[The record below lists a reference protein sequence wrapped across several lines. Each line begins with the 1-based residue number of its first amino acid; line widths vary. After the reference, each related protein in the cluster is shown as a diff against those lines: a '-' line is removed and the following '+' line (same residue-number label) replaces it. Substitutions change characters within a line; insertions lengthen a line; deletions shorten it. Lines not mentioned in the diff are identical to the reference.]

1 MASRRSSS
9 SKDSS
14 KKQKV
19 GNHVPAVLSPQS
31 NLTSHSRSGMRS
43 PTTTISTR
51 GIESNNGSSVVSSDN
66 HRAEELRSTPR
77 HVWCDN
83 HEVISG
89 SKEEHTV
96 TNVVSGAV
104 FPKCKFVDTE
114 QELNYS
120 ASKISI
126 CQYVIERCNLQ
137 ADVNEAIWWRTA
149 NKYVVSTIN
158 RMRNDRNTAMKR
170 AVLGKYSAVIE
181 CHDL

>member
-1 MASRRSSS
+1 MESKRSSS

-31 NLTSHSRSGMRS
+31 NLTSHSRSELRS
-43 PTTTISTR
+43 LTTTISTR
-51 GIESNNGSSVVSSDN
+51 GVESNNGSSVVSD
-66 HRAEELRSTPR
+66 RSAPR
-77 HVWCDN
+77 HVWCNN
-83 HEVISG
+83 HEVMSG

-96 TNVVSGAV
+96 TNVVSGTV

-114 QELNYS
+114 HELNYS
-120 ASKISI
+120 TSKISI

-149 NKYVVSTIN
+149 KKYVVSTIN

-170 AVLGKYSAVIE
+170 AVLGKYNAVIE

>member
-1 MASRRSSS
+1 MASAKRSSS

-14 KKQKV
+14 KKPKV

-31 NLTSHSRSGMRS
+31 NLTSHSRSELRS

-51 GIESNNGSSVVSSDN
+51 GVESNNGSSVVSDKS
-66 HRAEELRSTPR
+66 APR
-77 HVWCDN
+77 HVWCNN
-83 HEVISG
+83 HEVMSG

-96 TNVVSGAV
+96 TNVVSGTV
-104 FPKCKFVDTE
+104 FPKCKFVDTAH
-114 QELNYS
+114 ELNYS
-120 ASKISI
+120 MEKNSI

-149 NKYVVSTIN
+149 KKYVVSTIN

-170 AVLGKYSAVIE
+170 AVLGK
-181 CHDL
+181 